1 MAKKREARDA
11 SEGTVAAAR
20 AIRDHVLP
28 AIRQR
33 GTITAVGGSLRVL
46 TLKENGWI
54 FAHFTLFS
62 PIGSAP
68 AAATHQEAVLLQAA
82 SQALPYG
89 LDIWCR
95 RKVLSIRWDDT
106 RVEIVS
112 FERGPWEAELL
123 TGIEFVEENGGGARV
138 RLRS

>member
-11 SEGTVAAAR
+11 SEGTAAAAR

-54 FAHFTLFS
+54 FAHFTPFN

-68 AAATHQEAVLLQAA
+68 AASTYQEAVLLQATN
-82 SQALPYG
+82 QDLPYG
-89 LDIWCR
+89 LDIWR
-95 RKVLSIRWDDT
+95 GTKVFSIRWDDAD
-106 RVEIVS
+106 R
-112 FERGPWEAELL
+112 R
-123 TGIEFVEENGGGARV
+123 EFIAENGGEAGV
-138 RLRS
+138 RLRR